1 MFNAETAYSI
11 ALQIAC
17 ESVEEQIRVAVSQGK
32 FLVYAN
38 ELHTEVAKYLRD
50 LGYDVRWGTSK
61 AAFIYWY
68 SK

>member
-11 ALQIAC
+11 ALQVAR
-17 ESVEEQIRVAVSQGK
+17 EPVEEQIRVAVNQGK
-32 FLVYAN
+32 FLVYVN

-50 LGYDVRWGTSK
+50 LGYDVRWDTAK